1 MSDCLFCKI
10 VEKKIPAE
18 VIFEDEKVVAF
29 LDIKP
34 VNPGHALVIH
44 RHHHVDILDT
54 PEADMQ
60 DLIVGAKKVATI
72 LFEKGLAD
80 GVNIGMNNKQAAN
93 QLILHAH
100 LHVIPRKIGDGLKPW
115 SHKDSTPDGLQSIA
129 NQLRSK

>member
-18 VIFEDEKVVAF
+18 IVYEDAKVIAF

-34 VNPGHALVIH
+34 VNPGHSLVIH
-44 RHHHVDILDT
+44 RHHYENILDT
-54 PEADMQ
+54 PETDMQ
-60 DLIVGAKKVATI
+60 DLIVGAKKVATMLI
-72 LFEKGLAD
+72 SAGLAD

-100 LHVIPRKIGDGLKPW
+100 LHVIPRKTGDGLKPW
-115 SHKDSTPDGLQSIA
+115 SHKESTPEGLKTVAS
-129 NQLRSK
+129 QLRST

>member
-18 VIFEDEKVVAF
+18 VVYEDEHVLSF

-34 VNPGHALVIH
+34 VNPGHSLVIH
-44 RHHHVDILDT
+44 KHHHVDILDT
-54 PEADMQ
+54 PEDDMKS
-60 DLIVGAKKVATI
+60 LIVGAKKVAAMLI
-72 LFEKGLAD
+72 GSGLAD

-100 LHVIPRKIGDGLKPW
+100 LHVIPRKSNDGLKPW
-115 SHKDSTPDGLQSIA
+115 SHKAMTADELKKIA
-129 NQLRSK
+129 ETLRR